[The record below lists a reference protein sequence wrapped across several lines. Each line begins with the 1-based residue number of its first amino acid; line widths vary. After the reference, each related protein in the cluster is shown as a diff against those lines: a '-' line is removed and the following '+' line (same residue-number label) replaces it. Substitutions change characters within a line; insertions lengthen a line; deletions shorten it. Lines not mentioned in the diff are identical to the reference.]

1 MGCQLSSDVVRGGFA
16 LNGGIGGQN
25 HLLDTTL
32 GDPGIKLFESQVF
45 RANTIQR
52 RKMPVQDEI
61 APPITT
67 RFLDGELIGRR
78 LYHTQQS
85 IVAPTTEAQLT
96 QLLLGEGTAAPTITD
111 LQQGLLEH
119 RSQTL
124 TTVPITLKQ
133 MHRHALCRFRTHA
146 RQYPERLHQSL
157 NQGRKT
163 HIRKAF

>member
-61 APPITT
+61 APPVAT

-85 IVAPTTEAQLT
+85 IVAPATDAQPT
-96 QLLLGEGTAAPTITD
+96 QLLLSEGTAALAITD
-111 LQQGLLEH
+111 LLQCLLEH
-119 RSQTL
+119 YSQTL
-124 TTVPITLKQ
+124 ATIAITLKQ
-133 MHRHALCRFRTHA
+133 VHRHALCRFRTNA
-146 RQYPERLHQSL
+146 RQHP
-157 NQGRKT
+157 
-163 HIRKAF
+163 

>member
-1 MGCQLSSDVVRGGFA
+1 MGRQLSCDVVRGGFA
-16 LNGGIGGQN
+16 LNSGIGGQN
-25 HLLDTTL
+25 HLLDTTF
-32 GDPGIKLFESQVF
+32 GDPGIKLFETQIF
-45 RANTIQR
+45 RTDTIQR
-52 RKMPVQDEI
+52 RAMLEQYELARPG
-61 APPITT
+61 TT
-67 RFLDGELIGRR
+67 HIRDGELIGRR

-85 IVAPTTEAQLT
+85 IVAPATEAQLT

-111 LQQGLLEH
+111 LLQGLLEH
-119 RSQTL
+119 LSQTL
-124 TTVPITLKQ
+124 TTVTITLKQ